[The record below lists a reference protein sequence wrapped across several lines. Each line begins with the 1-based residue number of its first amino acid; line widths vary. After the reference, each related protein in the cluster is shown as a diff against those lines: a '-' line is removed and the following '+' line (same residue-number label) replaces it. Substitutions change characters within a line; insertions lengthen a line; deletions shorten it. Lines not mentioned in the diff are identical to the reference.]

1 MIKLQGMYKE
11 RVLTGKLLKLVK
23 AFPVVVVSGARQ
35 VGKTTLLRHVFP
47 DDDYVVFDPSIDLE
61 NARSE
66 PDLFLRNHRSP
77 AILDEIQY
85 APELVS
91 AVKRQV
97 DASGSRPGMYL
108 MSGSQQWQ
116 VFRSLA
122 ESLAGRA
129 AFLDLRSFSL
139 QEIAGAGASPGWLA
153 RWLANPH
160 LSVEHGREATTRFTG
175 ALWDWLWRGSLP
187 RVNDLA
193 EELVPEFWMG
203 YHRTYVER
211 DARMM
216 TDVEDWQQFGM
227 FLRLVSVLT
236 AQEVNYSQLGREIGM
251 SPRTARRWLK
261 VLEGTFQWFE
271 IPAFEGN
278 LLKRVSS
285 KPKGYLADTGLVC
298 HHAQIS
304 SPKALGGHPLL
315 GPLFE
320 TAMVNEILKQAGTLP
335 GRTGFHHW
343 RSAGGAEVDL
353 LVERDGVLYPFE
365 MKLTANPS
373 GYDVSGLSAFRR
385 AHRGLKI
392 GTGAI
397 LCAVDRPRWIAEDT
411 AAIPWNMF

>member
-1 MIKLQGMYKE
+1 MYKD
-11 RVLTGKLLKLVK
+11 RILTGKLLKLAE

-47 DDDYVVFDPSIDLE
+47 DHDYTVFDPSIDLE

-66 PDLFLRNHRSP
+66 PDLFLRNHPSP
-77 AILDEIQY
+77 AILDEVQY

-91 AVKRQV
+91 AIKRKV

-108 MSGSQQWQ
+108 VSGSQQWQ
-116 VFRSLA
+116 VLRSVA

-129 AFLDLRSFSL
+129 AFLDLRGFSL
-139 QEIAGAGASPGWLA
+139 QELAPAGTSTCWLT
-153 RWLANPH
+153 RWL
-160 LSVEHGREATTRFTG
+160 EAPRACVDRAIQTDARFSG
-175 ALWDWLWRGSLP
+175 PLWDWLWRGFLP
-187 RVNDLA
+187 RVNDLD
-193 EELVPEFWMG
+193 EELVPEFWVG

-211 DARMM
+211 DARLVAG
-216 TDVEDWQQFGM
+216 VEDWQQFGM
-227 FLRLVSVLT
+227 FLRLVAALT
-236 AQEVNYSQLGREIGM
+236 AQEINYSQLGREIGM
-251 SPRTARRWLK
+251 SPQTARRWLK
-261 VLEGTFQWFE
+261 VLDGTFQWFE
-271 IPAFEGN
+271 IPAYSGN

-285 KPKGYLADTGLVC
+285 KPKGYLTDTGLVC

-304 SPKALGGHPLL
+304 SPKSLGGHPLL

-320 TAMVNEILKQAGTLP
+320 TAMVNEILKQAGTLS

-373 GYDVSGLSAFRR
+373 PHDVSGLSAFRR
-385 AHRGLKI
+385 AHRDLQI
-392 GTGAI
+392 GAGAI
-397 LCAVDRPRWIAEDT
+397 LCAVERSRWITEDT
-411 AAIPWNMF
+411 AALPWNMI

>member
-1 MIKLQGMYKE
+1 M
-11 RVLTGKLLKLVK
+11 RTGKLRKLAD

-47 DDDYVVFDPSIDLE
+47 DYDYAVFDPSLDLE
-61 NARSE
+61 DARGE
-66 PDLFLRNHRSP
+66 PDLFLRNHP
-77 AILDEIQY
+77 PPLVLDEVQY

-91 AVKRQV
+91 AIQRYV
-97 DASGSRPGMYL
+97 DASGHRPGMYL
-108 MSGSQQWQ
+108 LSGSQQWQ

-129 AFLDLRSFSL
+129 AFLDLRGFSL
-139 QEIAGAGASPGWLA
+139 QELVGAGASTCWLT
-153 RWLANPH
+153 RWLEDPRAFVERARQTNPQF
-160 LSVEHGREATTRFTG
+160 AG
-175 ALWDWLWRGSLP
+175 ALWDWLWRGFLP
-187 RVNDLA
+187 RVTALD

-211 DARMM
+211 DARLAAN
-216 TDVEDWQQFGM
+216 VEDWQQFGM
-227 FLRLVSVLT
+227 FLRLVAALT
-236 AQEVNYSQLGREIGM
+236 AQEINYSQLGREVGM
-251 SPRTARRWLK
+251 TPQTARRWLK
-261 VLEGTFQWFE
+261 VLDGTFQWFE

-298 HHAQIS
+298 HHAQIR
-304 SPKALGGHPLL
+304 SPKSLGGHPLL

-320 TAMVNEILKQAGTLP
+320 TAVVNEILKQASTLP

-365 MKLTANPS
+365 IKLTANPS
-373 GYDVSGLSAFRR
+373 GYDVSGLTAFRR
-385 AHRGLKI
+385 AHPALRI
-392 GTGAI
+392 G
-397 LCAVDRPRWIAEDT
+397 P
-411 AAIPWNMF
+411 AAIPWNTIGPAQTLRQDQESPTAKTTRRKASWSPPH

>member
-11 RVLTGKLLKLVK
+11 RILTSRLRKLVE

-47 DDDYVVFDPSIDLE
+47 DYDYVVFDPSIDLE

-66 PDLFLRNHRSP
+66 PDLFLRNHPSP
-77 AILDEIQY
+77 LVLDEIQY
-85 APELVS
+85 AAELVS
-91 AVKRQV
+91 AIKRHV
-97 DASGSRPGMYL
+97 DASNSRPGMYL

-116 VFRSLA
+116 VLRSLA

-139 QEIAGAGASPGWLA
+139 QEAAGAGASPCWLT
-153 RWLANPH
+153 RWLTNPH
-160 LSVEHGREATTRFTG
+160 LFVNRAGEATGRFTG
-175 ALWDWLWRGSLP
+175 ALWDWLWRGFLP
-187 RVNDLA
+187 RVSDLD

-227 FLRLVSVLT
+227 FLRLVAALT
-236 AQEVNYSQLGREIGM
+236 AQEINYSQLGREIGM

-261 VLEGTFQWFE
+261 VLDGTFQWFE

-320 TAMVNEILKQAGTLP
+320 TALVNEVLKQAGTLP

-353 LVERDGVLYPFE
+353 LVERDGVFYPFE

-373 GYDVSGLSAFRR
+373 PRDVSGLTAFRR
-385 AHRGLKI
+385 AHPDLQI
-392 GTGAI
+392 APAAI
-397 LCAVDRPRWIAEDT
+397 LCPVERPRWITEDT
-411 AAIPWNMF
+411 AALPWNMI

>member
-1 MIKLQGMYKE
+1 MVKLQGMHRE
-11 RVLTGKLLKLVK
+11 RILTSKLLKLVK

-47 DDDYVVFDPSIDLE
+47 DYDYAVFDPSIDLE
-61 NARSE
+61 NARRE
-66 PDLFLRNHRSP
+66 PDLFLRNHPSP
-77 AILDEIQY
+77 VVLDEIQY

-97 DASGSRPGMYL
+97 DASGSHPGMYL

-116 VFRSLA
+116 VLRSLA

-129 AFLDLRSFSL
+129 AFLDLRGFSL
-139 QEIAGAGASPGWLA
+139 QELAGAGTSPCWLT
-153 RWLANPH
+153 RWLEDPRAFVDQAKQTN
-160 LSVEHGREATTRFTG
+160 ARFTG
-175 ALWDWLWRGSLP
+175 ALWDWLWRGFLP
-187 RVNDLA
+187 RVNDLD

-216 TDVEDWQQFGM
+216 ADVEDWQQFGM
-227 FLRLVSVLT
+227 FLRLVGALT
-236 AQEVNYSQLGREIGM
+236 AQEINYSQLGREIGM
-251 SPRTARRWLK
+251 SPQTARRWLK
-261 VLEGTFQWFE
+261 ILDGTFQWFE

-285 KPKGYLADTGLVC
+285 KPKGYLADTGLIC
-298 HHAQIS
+298 HHAQIN
-304 SPKALGGHPLL
+304 SPRTLGGHPLL

-320 TAMVNEILKQAGTLP
+320 TALVNELLKQAGTLS

-373 GYDVSGLSAFRR
+373 PRNASGLTAFRQ
-385 AHRGLKI
+385 AHRDLQI

-397 LCAVDRPRWIAEDT
+397 LCAVDRPRWITQDT
-411 AAIPWNMF
+411 AATPWNTI

>member
-1 MIKLQGMYKE
+1 MYRE
-11 RVLTGKLLKLVK
+11 RILTGKLLKLAE

-47 DDDYVVFDPSIDLE
+47 KHDYAVFDPSIDLE
-61 NARSE
+61 NARGE
-66 PDLFLRNHRSP
+66 PDLFLRNHP
-77 AILDEIQY
+77 PPVVLDEIQY

-108 MSGSQQWQ
+108 MSGSQHWQ
-116 VFRSLA
+116 VLRSLA
-122 ESLAGRA
+122 ESLAGRV
-129 AFLDLRSFSL
+129 AFLDLRGFSL
-139 QEIAGAGASPGWLA
+139 QELAPAGASPGWLA
-153 RWLANPH
+153 RWLKDPHAFLDEAKQAN
-160 LSVEHGREATTRFTG
+160 VQFTG
-175 ALWDWLWRGSLP
+175 ALWDWLWRGFLP
-187 RVNDLA
+187 RVNELDQ
-193 EELVPEFWMG
+193 ELVPEFWTG

-211 DARMM
+211 DARLMA
-216 TDVEDWQQFGM
+216 DVDDWQQFGM
-227 FLRLVSVLT
+227 FLRLVAALT
-236 AQEVNYSQLGREIGM
+236 AQEINYRQLGREIGM
-251 SPRTARRWLK
+251 SPQTARRWLK
-261 VLEGTFQWFE
+261 VLDGTFQWFE
-271 IPAFEGN
+271 VPAFQGN
-278 LLKRVSS
+278 LVKRVSS

-365 MKLTANPS
+365 IKLTANPS
-373 GYDVSGLSAFRR
+373 GYDISGLTAFRR
-385 AHRGLKI
+385 AHRDLRI
-392 GTGAI
+392 GTAAI
-397 LCAVDRPRWIAEDT
+397 LCAVERPRWIAEDT
-411 AAIPWNMF
+411 VAIPWNTI